1 MKFER
6 LKIRKVLNTKSNLT
20 IEVEGKF
27 NKGRVRGSVPAGT
40 SAGKHEVVSLP
51 VDRVIRKFKLLKKKF
66 EGVEFSSLE
75 EVDSLLHEIDGTEN
89 FSKIGGN
96 LALAISY
103 VFLKGFALNEGLEVF
118 EYLGGKKL
126 PKPLCN
132 VAGGWGKESEIQEYL
147 IYPKV
152 QRSIAASIFKIA
164 EVYRQLGK
172 MFKKYDKTFNMGK
185 NYESAWAVRL
195 DAKKILTIISKAIEG
210 KGLVIGLDVAAS
222 DRWDGKTYVGR
233 SEKEHYTF
241 LKRLVKRFGIGYVED
256 PFHEDDF
263 ETFAKFTKEM
273 KRVMVCGDDLLVT
286 NVKRLETALKNKSV
300 NTVLVKP
307 NQIGTVSDTIA
318 FVKMAKK
325 HGLKTVLS
333 HRSGETD
340 DAIIAHLAVGLE
352 TDYAKFGTSGERV
365 VKLNELI
372 RIEEKIKG

>member
-27 NKGRVRGSVPAGT
+27 NKGTVRDSVPAGT